1 MVVLDEMP
9 TTAIGKIFKPQLSC
23 YQVESVIQAALAEID
38 MMVKVNASPSKQ
50 HGILASIE
58 VNTEIAN
65 VQSQV
70 DEALANFALHYQLKQ
85 VQANTQQV
93 A

>member
-1 MVVLDEMP
+1 MP
-9 TTAIGKIFKPQLSC
+9 TSATGKIFKPQLNC
-23 YQVESVIQAALAEID
+23 FQIEPVLQAALAEID
-38 MMVKVNASPSKQ
+38 MMVKVSASPSKQ
-50 HGILASIE
+50 HGILASFE

-70 DEALANFALHYQLKQ
+70 DEALANFALHNQLKQ
-85 VQANTQQV
+85 VPEKTMHV